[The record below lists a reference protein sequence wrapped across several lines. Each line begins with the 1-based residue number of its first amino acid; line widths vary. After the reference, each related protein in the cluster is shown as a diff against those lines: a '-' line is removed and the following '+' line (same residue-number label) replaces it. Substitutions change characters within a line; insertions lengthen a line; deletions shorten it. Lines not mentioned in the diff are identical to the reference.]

1 MPLKRAVLGC
11 RPFICMSPRR
21 RYGVMVLIS
30 GFQVE
35 ISKSCPK
42 CGTCQLLGALI
53 KGFDGQ
59 IPEMQNV
66 CIAMSSPLA
75 MIICLFLMMSRKERR
90 RLLFNRYFEE
100 DDIEKGAAIMNAKMG
115 IDFPRGS

>member
-1 MPLKRAVLGC
+1 
-11 RPFICMSPRR
+11 MSPRR

-30 GFQVE
+30 GFQIE
-35 ISKSCPK
+35 ISKDCPK
-42 CGTCQLLGALI
+42 CGTCQLLGLLI
-53 KGFDGQ
+53 KGFDVQ
-59 IPEMQNV
+59 TPEMQNV

-90 RLLFNRYFEE
+90 RLLNNRYFAE
-100 DDIEKGAAIMNAKMG
+100 DDIEKGSAIMNAKMG